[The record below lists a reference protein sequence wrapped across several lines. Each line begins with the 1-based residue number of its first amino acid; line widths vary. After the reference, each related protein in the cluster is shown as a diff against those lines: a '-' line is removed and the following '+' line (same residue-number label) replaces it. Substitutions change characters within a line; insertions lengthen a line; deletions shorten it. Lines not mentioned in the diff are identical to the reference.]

1 MTDTDLTYKLQVMKS
16 YVWDLSPKSAFEA
29 AAGESIDSWFELHDA
44 LTDARE
50 DLNLSQQ
57 QVAEILKVSQPAIS
71 AFENSNATAT
81 KIGTVINYAAAL
93 GLKINF
99 SVEKVTWPKTD

>member
-1 MTDTDLTYKLQVMKS
+1 MENTSLTYKLEIMKPQE
-16 YVWDLSPKSAFEA
+16 WDLSPKSAFDA
-29 AAGESIDSWFELHDA
+29 AAGDSIESWLDLHNA
-44 LTDARE
+44 LTDKRE
-50 DLNLSQQ
+50 ELELTQQ
-57 QVAEILKVSQPAIS
+57 QVAEILRVSQPAVS

-99 SVEKVTWPKTD
+99 SVERVSWKETD

>member
-1 MTDTDLTYKLQVMKS
+1 MKPN
-16 YVWDLSPKSAFEA
+16 VWDLSPKSAFEA
-29 AAGESIDSWFELHDA
+29 AAGESIDSWFALHDA

-50 DLNLSQQ
+50 DLGLTQQ

-81 KIGTVINYAAAL
+81 QIGTVINYAASL

-99 SVEKVTWPKTD
+99 SVKNVRWRKSD